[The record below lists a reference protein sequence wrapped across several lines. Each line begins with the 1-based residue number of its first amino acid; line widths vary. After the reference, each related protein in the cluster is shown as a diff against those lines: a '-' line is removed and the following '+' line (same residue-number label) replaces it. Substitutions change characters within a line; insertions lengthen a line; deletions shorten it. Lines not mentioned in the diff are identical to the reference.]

1 MLFHINPYKWDKRNH
16 KEQSLKTFRAVCA
29 RYDFSH
35 PTYMWH
41 SSGFIKISIQ
51 HQQRPF
57 ILYKAK
63 QFNVKLNLHFMVHFH
78 TNS

>member
-1 MLFHINPYKWDKRNH
+1 MDKRNQT
-16 KEQSLKTFRAVCA
+16 EYSLKTFRAVYA

-41 SSGFIKISIQ
+41 SPGFIKIGIQ

-57 ILYKAK
+57 VLHKAT
-63 QFNVKLNLHFMVHFH
+63 QFNVKLNLHFMVGFH